1 MTIIVGIACLAIGA
15 VVGFLYRKS
24 VSEKKISSAEE
35 ESLRIVNEA
44 IRTAESKK
52 KEALLEAKEEIL
64 KSRSATAGKPFA
76 AEGRKPGPQVGD
88 H

>member
-44 IRTAESKK
+44 IRTV
-52 KEALLEAKEEIL
+52 EEIH
-64 KSRSATAGKPFA
+64 TT
-76 AEGRKPGPQVGD
+76 EM
-88 H
+88 

>member
-1 MTIIVGIACLAIGA
+1 MTA
-15 VVGFLYRKS
+15 
-24 VSEKKISSAEE
+24 SEISSAEE

-64 KSRSATAGKPFA
+64 KSRD
-76 AEGRKPGPQVGD
+76 RKSTRLNSSHSV
-88 H
+88 